1 MTDPALDKLSPR
13 EKQALYLAGSGMS
26 NKEVAEAMQLTTG
39 TVKGYL
45 HRAYNK
51 VGLDGGREQLASLPP
66 ESLK

>member
-1 MTDPALDKLSPR
+1 MTDKLSPR

-26 NKEVAEAMQLTTG
+26 NREVAQAMQTTEG

-51 VGLDGGREQLASLPP
+51 AGLDGGRQEIMTALPP